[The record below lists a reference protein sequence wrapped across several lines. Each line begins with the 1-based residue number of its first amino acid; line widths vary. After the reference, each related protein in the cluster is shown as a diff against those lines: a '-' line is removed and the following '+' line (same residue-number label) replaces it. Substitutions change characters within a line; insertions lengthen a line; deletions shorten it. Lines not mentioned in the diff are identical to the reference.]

1 MHKTRG
7 GGETQGTLLGV
18 IAGLEP
24 GAIQAVLLERA
35 KQAAL
40 TMAVALLEQ
49 DAEALCGQR
58 YERKR
63 AGLGYRGGHEQTSV
77 VVEGAKYAVRRP
89 RVRKE
94 SREITLPTL
103 AKLQSQDLLDAQMH
117 QRMVLGVSTRN
128 YDHVI
133 DGYSEKL
140 GVSRSAVSR
149 AFIRASQKD
158 LDSIN
163 EGKLDAYSF
172 VALLIAGV
180 EIGGRTVV
188 AALGITAAMEK
199 IPLGLREGDTENS
212 EVVKDLLT
220 SLHER
225 GGTLHCERL
234 LAIIDGAKALR
245 KALRAVFG
253 ERVVVARCWL
263 HKERNL
269 RGYLPERGYGT
280 LHWRLKKLM
289 ALNSLADART
299 ELAALREWLAGLSAQ
314 AAASLDEGGEEL
326 LTLHALGISGEL
338 RKSLSSTNLI
348 ESLFSVVR
356 DKLHRVK
363 NWKSP
368 RSQQILRWVA
378 ASILAH
384 RQKMRRVRGMAQ
396 AEELI
401 TALGRRQVA
410 AEAA

>member
-7 GGETQGTLLGV
+7 GGETQGALLGV
-18 IAGLEP
+18 LAGLEP
-24 GAIQAVLLERA
+24 SVIQTALLERA

-58 YERKR
+58 YERKS
-63 AGLGYRGGHEQTSV
+63 AGLGYRGGHEQTSI
-77 VVEGAKYAVRRP
+77 VVEGARYAVRRP
-89 RVRKE
+89 RVRQNN
-94 SREITLPTL
+94 REVPLPTQ
-103 AKLQSQDLLDAQMH
+103 AKLQSQDLLDAQMR
-117 QRMVLGVSTRN
+117 QRMVLGVSSRN
-128 YDHVI
+128 YAQVI

-158 LDSIN
+158 LDTIN
-163 EGKLDAYSF
+163 EGKLDNHSF
-172 VALLIAGV
+172 VALLIDGV
-180 EIGGRTVV
+180 ELGGRTVV

-212 EVVKDLLT
+212 DVVKDLLAA
-220 SLHER
+220 LHER
-225 GGTLHCERL
+225 GFTLHCERL
-234 LAIIDGAKALR
+234 LAVIDGAQALK

-253 ERVVVARCWL
+253 ERVIVARCWL

-269 RGYLPERGYGT
+269 RGYLPERVHGT

-299 ELAALREWLAGLSAQ
+299 ELTALRAWVGGLSAQ
-314 AAASLDEGGEEL
+314 AAASLDEVGEEL
-326 LTLHALGISGEL
+326 LTFHALGISGEL

-356 DKLHRVK
+356 DKTHRVK

-378 ASILAH
+378 SSIMAH
-384 RQKMRRVRGMAQ
+384 RKKMRRVRGLTQ
-396 AEELI
+396 AEELV
-401 TALGRRQVA
+401 TALGRREVA
-410 AEAA
+410 AAAA

>member
-1 MHKTRG
+1 MHETRSG
-7 GGETQGTLLGV
+7 RETQGELLNI

-24 GAIQAVLLERA
+24 GAIQEVLLERA

-49 DAEALCGQR
+49 DAETLCGQR
-58 YERKR
+58 YERKS

-77 VVEGAKYAVRRP
+77 IVEGARYAVCRP
-89 RVRKE
+89 RVRKNN
-94 SREITLPTL
+94 REVALPTL
-103 AKLQSQDLLDAQMH
+103 AKLQSQDLLDQQMR

-128 YDHVI
+128 YDQVI

-140 GVSRSAVSR
+140 GVSRSSVSR

-158 LDSIN
+158 LDTIN
-163 EGKLDAYSF
+163 EGKLADHSF
-172 VALLIAGV
+172 VALLIDGV

-199 IPLGLREGDTENS
+199 IPIGLREGDTENN
-212 EVVKDLLT
+212 EVVKDLLA

-225 GGTLHCERL
+225 GFTLHCERL
-234 LAIIDGAKALR
+234 LAIIDGAKALK

-253 ERVVVARCWL
+253 ERVIMARCWL

-269 RGYLPERGYGT
+269 RGYLPERVHGM

-289 ALNSLADART
+289 ALNALADART
-299 ELAALREWLAGLSAQ
+299 ELAALREWVGGLSVQ
-314 AAASLDEGGEEL
+314 AASSLDEVGEEL
-326 LTLHALGISGEL
+326 LTLHALGLTGEL
-338 RKSLSSTNLI
+338 RKSWSSTNLI

-356 DKLHRVK
+356 AKIHRVK
-363 NWKSP
+363 NWKSQ

-378 ASILAH
+378 TSILAH
-384 RQKMRRVRGMAQ
+384 RKKMRRVRGMAQ
-396 AEELI
+396 AEALI
-401 TALGRRQVA
+401 TALGRREVA

>member
-7 GGETQGTLLGV
+7 GGETQGELLGV

-24 GAIQAVLLERA
+24 EVIQAVLLERA

-58 YERKR
+58 YERKN
-63 AGLGYRGGHEQTSV
+63 AGLSYRGGHEQTAV
-77 VVEGAKYAVRRP
+77 VVEGAKYTVQRP
-89 RVRKE
+89 RVRKNN
-94 SREITLPTL
+94 REVALPTL

-128 YDHVI
+128 YDQVI

-140 GVSRSAVSR
+140 GVARSSVSR

-158 LDSIN
+158 LDTIN
-163 EGKLDAYSF
+163 DGKLEAHAF
-172 VALLIAGV
+172 VALLIDGV

-188 AALGITAAMEK
+188 VALGITAAMEK

-212 EVVKDLLT
+212 EVVKDLLA
-220 SLHER
+220 SLQER
-225 GGTLHCERL
+225 GFTLHCERL
-234 LAIIDGAKALR
+234 LAIIDGAKALK
-245 KALRAVFG
+245 KALRHVFG
-253 ERVVVARCWL
+253 ERAVIARCWL

-269 RGYLPERGYGT
+269 RGYLPERAHGA

-289 ALNSLADART
+289 ALNSLTDART
-299 ELAALREWLAGLSAQ
+299 ELAALREWVAGLSAQ
-314 AAASLDEGGEEL
+314 AAASLDEVGEEL
-326 LTLHALGISGEL
+326 LTLHALGITGEL

-356 DKLHRVK
+356 DKIHRVK
-363 NWKSP
+363 NWKSQ

-384 RQKMRRVRGMAQ
+384 RKKMRRVRGMAQ

-401 TALGRRQVA
+401 AALGRRAVA